1 MATLMSVA
9 NWGEWMLGDLPEA
22 LSMTIEL
29 LGPSREVE
37 CVALMPPKRGQGL
50 PQVHVFVSSR
60 EVLTQLRDE
69 VANGEFV
76 ADFTE
81 VPTHNGWGAHVA
93 GQCLRVELV
102 EPRS

>member
-1 MATLMSVA
+1 MATPMSIDA
-9 NWGEWMLGDLPEA
+9 WGEWLLGDLPQV
-22 LSMTIEL
+22 LSTTIEL
-29 LGPSREVE
+29 LGPSQDIE
-37 CVALMPPKRGQGL
+37 CIALMPPKGGQTL

-60 EVLTQLRDE
+60 EVQTRMRDE
-69 VANGEFV
+69 VANGQFV
-76 ADFTE
+76 AEFTD